1 MNWHVRYETV
11 VEAIA
16 ALLGPEAEVVVHDLA
31 TDRIAQI
38 VNPLSRRRV
47 GDPSLLDLE
56 AGDLAPGR
64 AVLGPYEKAG
74 PSGDRIRSVSA
85 VLPGEDG
92 RPAGLLCV
100 NLGLGRFD
108 AAARLLAGLFPPV
121 APRPEALFR
130 RDWREAVNLILRDR
144 LAAAGL
150 SADRLDRAGRVALV
164 AAIDAEGLLE
174 MRHAAAYVASQ
185 LGISRA
191 TLYADRAAARSS
203 TAA

>member
-1 MNWHVRYETV
+1 MNWHMRYATV
-11 VEAIA
+11 AEAIG

-56 AGDLAPGR
+56 AGDLAPGK

-92 RPAGLLCV
+92 CPAGLLCV

-174 MRHAAAYVASQ
+174 MRHAAAYVANQ

-191 TLYADRAAARSS
+191 TLYADRAAARS
-203 TAA
+203 TLAA